1 MKWLKTL
8 IYIATLRC
16 EEADRIRSIART
28 EDLTRAQIAAE
39 RFHRFLCNN
48 CRKAKAQL
56 DRLDRVLGSIRGV
69 STSGW
74 QEKRR
79 HRVERVFC
87 SCCRVEEKE

>member
-8 IYIATLRC
+8 LYIAMLRC
-16 EEADRIRSIART
+16 EEADRIRSIRRA
-28 EDLTRAQIAAE
+28 EDLTRAEIAAE
-39 RFHRFLCNN
+39 RFHRFLCAN

-74 QEKRR
+74 EEKRR
-79 HRVERVFC
+79 HRVERTFC
-87 SCCRVEEKE
+87 HCCGGEEKE